1 MDFDINRATT
11 GGHDARINE
20 VCHRTRIVN
29 RRIDEV
35 LIVLIGLAEEVHQTG
50 HELGEISANAFD
62 TLLHFGRAQCLMRQ
76 IQSDHGDRPGFIEHD
91 VSGFRIDLDVELG
104 HGTPVAHMVSAAHK
118 HDFLDTFNNARLHAG
133 GHGNVGQRSGR
144 HQSDG
149 AWLVAHNGVDNP
161 VDGMAGF
168 QRTAG
173 FRQFNAVKT
182 GFAVNGSCHFLLAHQ
197 RTVTSGMHRHVGGMR
212 LFQHCTGVVGHLVK
226 ALIATY
232 RGDAQQI
239 DIRIAHGKQ
248 DGDGVI
254 MSRIAIKDDF
264 LGHYGSSLCTP
275 TLNR

>member
-1 MDFDINRATT
+1 
-11 GGHDARINE
+11 
-20 VCHRTRIVN
+20 
-29 RRIDEV
+29 
-35 LIVLIGLAEEVHQTG
+35 
-50 HELGEISANAFD
+50 
-62 TLLHFGRAQCLMRQ
+62 
-76 IQSDHGDRPGFIEHD
+76 
-91 VSGFRIDLDVELG
+91 
-104 HGTPVAHMVSAAHK
+104 MVSAAHK

-133 GHGNVGQRSGR
+133 SHGNVGQRSGR

-161 VDGMAGF
+161 VDGMSGF
-168 QRTAG
+168 QRTTG

-182 GFAVNGSCHFLLAHQ
+182 GFAVNGSC
-197 RTVTSGMHRHVGGMR
+197 
-212 LFQHCTGVVGHLVK
+212 HCTGVVGHLVK

-239 DIRIAHGKQ
+239 DIGIAHGKQ

>member
-1 MDFDINRATT
+1 M
-11 GGHDARINE
+11 
-20 VCHRTRIVN
+20 
-29 RRIDEV
+29 
-35 LIVLIGLAEEVHQTG
+35 
-50 HELGEISANAFD
+50 S
-62 TLLHFGRAQCLMRQ
+62 
-76 IQSDHGDRPGFIEHD
+76 
-91 VSGFRIDLDVELG
+91 
-104 HGTPVAHMVSAAHK
+104 
-118 HDFLDTFNNARLHAG
+118 
-133 GHGNVGQRSGR
+133 
-144 HQSDG
+144 
-149 AWLVAHNGVDNP
+149 
-161 VDGMAGF
+161 GF

-239 DIRIAHGKQ
+239 DIGIAHGKQ